1 MVDAGRHACTGPTE
15 DKTTRTNMTIE
26 TAEGQRFPHQFVHTL
41 VVTGALVLLFTLFRL
56 PVAQLS
62 FPLLL
67 LALLAVRVSS
77 SFDAPATARDGWHF
91 PFAESFAFLSMMLF
105 DGEAA
110 VLLAASVALCAS
122 LPQSKKL
129 YGAIFRAS
137 VAASTTFFVV
147 WTLRLTSGVLT
158 DIGSF
163 TNLSPATLNAIC
175 IAVLVQ
181 SLLNAS
187 FMALGGSYRIDH
199 AVLRDATRP
208 LFWHSVGNAAALQPA
223 VLLAAC
229 VQFFGLNI
237 SISVGA
243 FACLVRLVVSA
254 QFFG

>member
-26 TAEGQRFPHQFVHTL
+26 TAEGQRFPYKFVHTL

-77 SFDAPATARDGWHF
+77 SFDAPATPRDGWHF
-91 PFAESFAFLSMMLF
+91 PFAESFAFLSMLLF

-122 LPQSKKL
+122 LPKSKKL

-137 VAASTTFFVV
+137 VAAFTTFFVV

-163 TNLSPATLNAIC
+163 SNLPPATLNAVC
-175 IAVLVQ
+175 VAVLVQ

-187 FMALGGSYRIDH
+187 FMALRGSYRINQP
-199 AVLRDATRP
+199 VLRDGTRP
-208 LFWHSVGNAAALQPA
+208 LLWQIVGNPPAFPPPLALP
-223 VLLAAC
+223 
-229 VQFFGLNI
+229 
-237 SISVGA
+237 
-243 FACLVRLVVSA
+243 
-254 QFFG
+254 